1 LLQARPQHRHDIVE
15 LTKMPETV
23 GAQPNP
29 LLTLDVGLNPSGA
42 HIAELNGTW
51 DEFYQAKRSSATRRR
66 DRSKR
71 KRLGEIGDVR
81 FVTAQARDEL
91 ARTLDTLFAQ
101 KSKSFAR
108 MGVADIF
115 ARPGYRDFF
124 LDLAL
129 GPSTQHLVH
138 VSRLDVGSIPAAV
151 NLGLTF
157 RDSYYHVV
165 ASYDDGDVARFGPGA
180 AHLRDLLSHAIAIG
194 CRTFDFTI
202 GDERYKLEW
211 SDRTLNLYDY
221 VASATWRGWPFAELT
236 LAGRRLKRR
245 IKQDP
250 RLWSL
255 FSRLRSA
262 FGSKAAAPDASDD
275 GPPPQG
281 GGVKSPPISPE

>member
-1 LLQARPQHRHDIVE
+1 
-15 LTKMPETV
+15 M
-23 GAQPNP
+23 
-29 LLTLDVGLNPSGA
+29 
-42 HIAELNGTW
+42 
-51 DEFYQAKRSSATRRR
+51 
-66 DRSKR
+66 
-71 KRLGEIGDVR
+71 R
-81 FVTAQARDEL
+81 FVTALARDEL
-91 ARTLDTLFAQ
+91 ARTVDTLFAQ

-115 ARPGYRDFF
+115 GRPGYRDFF
-124 LDLAL
+124 LDLTL

-138 VSRLDVGSIPAAV
+138 VSRLDVGSISAAV
-151 NLGLTF
+151 NLGLIF

-180 AHLRDLLSHAIAIG
+180 AHLRDLLSHAITLG

-221 VASATWRGWPFAELT
+221 VASATWRGWPLAELT
-236 LAGRRLKRR
+236 LARRRLKRW

-255 FSRLRSA
+255 VSRLRSA
-262 FGSKAAAPDASDD
+262 FGSKAAATDAADD